1 LNPNPANQS
10 TAEPALSQTARN
22 ARLALLVGALG
33 VVYGDIGTSPL
44 YALRECFA
52 PHTAGKLMGSGL
64 ETTPGN
70 ILGVVSLIIWSL
82 IMVVCVKYL
91 TVVMRASNRGEG
103 GTMALL
109 ALVQGARPAN
119 KPLRSKI
126 LLTLG
131 VFGAAL
137 LYGDGMITPSV
148 TVLSAVEGL
157 EVATPM
163 FAPYVPFIA
172 VVILVVLFRVQRF
185 GSGKVG
191 GVFGPIMFVW
201 FITLGILGIHGISKA
216 PEILYGLSPHYAL
229 LFLVDHGR
237 IAFVVLGAV
246 FLAVT
251 GAEALY
257 ADMGHFGAPAI
268 RRAWFSVVFP
278 GLILTYLGEGA
289 LLLVN
294 PEAVRNPFFLL
305 APSWALLPLVGLATI
320 SAIIASQAVITG
332 AFSLTMQA
340 IQMGFLPRLVIQHT
354 SEEERG
360 QIYMPQVSNFLMV
373 MCAGLVLGFGSSSR
387 LAGAYGIAVALAMSI
402 DTVLL
407 YSAARRIW
415 KWNIWPATLVCGLFL
430 GVELVFLSANCL
442 KIPQGGWFPLVMGS
456 LLFTVM
462 LTWKKGREMLRS
474 KLSETYLPLDE
485 FIQGIS
491 HNKIQRVPGTAI
503 FLAGNSNGTP
513 LALLHN
519 LKHNKV
525 LHERVIILTVIT
537 EEVPFTHKSERLE
550 VTTLRD
556 DIFRIIG
563 HYGFM
568 EQPNIPAL
576 LNACASHGLQFNQM
590 QTTYFLSRETIIPG
604 KGRGMAIWRRRL
616 FGTLSRNAQSAMQ
629 FFQIPPNRVVELGMQ
644 VEI

>member
-1 LNPNPANQS
+1 
-10 TAEPALSQTARN
+10 
-22 ARLALLVGALG
+22 LLIGALG
-33 VVYGDIGTSPL
+33 VVFGDIGTSPL
-44 YALRECFA
+44 YALRECFN
-52 PHTAGKLMGSGL
+52 PHTAGKLMGDGM
-64 ETTPGN
+64 TPTPEN
-70 ILGVVSLIIWSL
+70 VLGIVSLIIWAL

-91 TVVMRASNRGEG
+91 SVVMRANNRGEG

-109 ALVQGARPAN
+109 ALVLAARPAN

-157 EVATPM
+157 EVATPV
-163 FAPYVPFIA
+163 FTPYVPFIA

-191 GVFGPIMFVW
+191 FVFGPIMLLW
-201 FITLGILGIHGISKA
+201 FLVLGVLGIHGIWKA
-216 PEILYGLSPHYAL
+216 PEILYGFSPHYAL
-229 LFLVDHGR
+229 RFLVEHGR

-257 ADMGHFGAPAI
+257 ADMGSFGAPAI
-268 RRAWFSVVFP
+268 RRGWFSVVFP
-278 GLILTYLGEGA
+278 GLILNYLGEGA
-289 LLLVN
+289 LLLTN

-354 SEEERG
+354 SQEERG
-360 QIYMPQVSNFLMV
+360 QIYMPQVCNFLMV
-373 MCAGLVLGFGSSSR
+373 MCVGLVLGFGSSSR
-387 LAGAYGIAVALAMSI
+387 LAGAYGIAVAMAMLI

-407 YSAARRIW
+407 YSCARRIW
-415 KWNIWPATLVCGLFL
+415 KWNIWLATLVCGLFFC
-430 GVELVFLSANCL
+430 VEVVFLSANGL

-462 LTWKKGREMLRS
+462 MTWKKGRELLRRR
-474 KLSETYLPLDE
+474 LAETYLPLDE
-485 FIQGIS
+485 FIHGLS
-491 HNKIQRVPGTAI
+491 HSKIQRVPGTAI
-503 FLAGNSNGTP
+503 FLAGNSNVAP

-525 LHERVIILTVIT
+525 LHERVIILTVLT
-537 EEVPFTHKSERLE
+537 EEVPFTHKSERVE
-550 VTTLRD
+550 VTTLRE
-556 DIFRIIG
+556 DIFRVIG

-568 EQPNIPAL
+568 EQPDIPAL
-576 LNACASHGLQFNQM
+576 LNACAAHGLQFNQM

-604 KGRGMAIWRRRL
+604 KGHAMAIWRRRL
-616 FGTLSRNAQSAMQ
+616 FGALSRNSQSAMQ